1 MTLRSDFQ
9 SVASQRKKQNKTKTR
24 KLFAASALQLL
35 SVGTLRLCSSD
46 RSQQAALSLPPQNHT
61 LQNQST
67 GRARPLAIVIQ
78 LMLLV
83 EENKLFIRCV
93 RISIGSRC
101 SEREPLSSLKL
112 ICLIIFY
119 KAFFYFFIHPPCL
132 MRQKKA
138 MI

>member
-9 SVASQRKKQNKTKTR
+9 SVASQRSKKNKTKRKTR

-35 SVGTLRLCSSD
+35 SVGTLWLRSSD

-61 LQNQST
+61 LQNQNT

-93 RISIGSRC
+93 RISIRSRC
-101 SEREPLSSLKL
+101 SEREFLASLKL
-112 ICLIIFY
+112 ICLIIFLQGS
-119 KAFFYFFIHPPCL
+119 FFFCFLFFIVRL
-132 MRQKKA
+132 V
-138 MI
+138 